1 MLGFLEKNFFMIVQR
16 LGLLFALISFALI
29 VFLGVFS
36 YEKISSR
43 ATDDIA
49 PPVIE
54 LAKYQNPISLN
65 IDKNQQNLNIEE
77 SLIKSPSTFNK
88 AFDLQIERIIANLQ
102 SLPDGVIDPADLQ
115 FNVNVMIKI
124 KSNSYSQALKLNYVE
139 SLAKLTK
146 QLVSVGGR
154 QVNIDDFLQWHDQE
168 FARQVDQQRQQ
179 NLMKIGTA
187 RTDQMI
193 GFISLAMTGATLGF
207 FIMFV
212 MMLAMLRIERNTRK

>member
-1 MLGFLEKNFFMIVQR
+1 
-16 LGLLFALISFALI
+16 
-29 VFLGVFS
+29 
-36 YEKISSR
+36 
-43 ATDDIA
+43 
-49 PPVIE
+49 
-54 LAKYQNPISLN
+54 
-65 IDKNQQNLNIEE
+65 
-77 SLIKSPSTFNK
+77 
-88 AFDLQIERIIANLQ
+88 ANLQ

-115 FNVNVMIKI
+115 FNIKVMIKI

-168 FARQVDQQRQQ
+168 FTRQVDQQRQQ

-187 RTDQMI
+187 RTDQMMGI
-193 GFISLAMTGATLGF
+193 ISMAMTGAALGF